1 MNKEIEKINASSYNK
16 AALEYVKIFSK
27 NPNYL
32 IVLNKII
39 NKLPKNSKILDA
51 GCGAGIPVSKFLSKR
66 FKVIGIDISSMML
79 KLAKKN
85 VPSAKFKRISLTK
98 IKFKPQTFD
107 LICNF
112 FSLFHVKKEKIPRVL
127 KRFYK
132 SLRNNGYLII
142 ALGESKKG
150 KEEFLN
156 FLGEKIYYA
165 STPKEKLE
173 KMLKKLGFKLI
184 FSKYLYFR
192 YFRKEKRME
201 KELFIIAKK

>member
-1 MNKEIEKINASSYNK
+1 MEKEIEKINASSYNK
-16 AALEYVKIFSK
+16 AALEYAKIFSK

-39 NKLPKNSKILDA
+39 NKLPKNSKVLDA
-51 GCGAGIPVSKFLSKR
+51 GCGAGIPVSKFLSKK
-66 FKVIGIDISSMML
+66 FKVIGIDISSRML

-85 VPSAKFKRISLTK
+85 VPNAKFKKISLTK
-98 IKFKPQTFD
+98 IKFRPQTFD
-107 LICNF
+107 LICSF
-112 FSLFHVKKEKIPRVL
+112 FSLFHVKKEKIPTVL
-127 KRFYK
+127 KNFYK
-132 SLRNNGYLII
+132 SLRNNGYLIV
-142 ALGESKKG
+142 ALGESKKE

-173 KMLKKLGFKLI
+173 KILKKLGFKLI

-192 YFRKEKRME
+192 YFRREKRIE
-201 KELFIIAKK
+201 KELFIIARK